1 MADVHQ
7 SHTERAQ
14 WYMWGVDIV
23 LFSSS
28 ISYVLAPFPGR
39 LQVPRRFET
48 SLMFKQRLSAAYC
61 LLSRECIL
69 VLHWLSS
76 PGCCTH

>member
-28 ISYVLAPFPGR
+28 ISYALAPFPGR
-39 LQVPRRFET
+39 L
-48 SLMFKQRLSAAYC
+48 
-61 LLSRECIL
+61 
-69 VLHWLSS
+69 
-76 PGCCTH
+76 

>member
-1 MADVHQ
+1 MPGPAFFAYSKRWGIDMADVHQ

-28 ISYVLAPFPGR
+28 ISYALAPFPGR
-39 LQVPRRFET
+39 L
-48 SLMFKQRLSAAYC
+48 
-61 LLSRECIL
+61 
-69 VLHWLSS
+69 
-76 PGCCTH
+76 